1 MKKFENVCI
10 IDDDHIF
17 IYGIKRLMKEVNFGD
32 DILVYDNGKVA
43 LNDLKLNSK
52 AGKKLPSIIFL
63 DLNMPIMNGWDFLDD
78 FCKISESE
86 LNNTVVYITSSS
98 VDPRDLVR
106 IKSYSIVKNYILK
119 PVTAKDLELI
129 LKEEVA

>member
-1 MKKFENVCI
+1 MKKFNDVCI

-17 IYGIKRLMKEVNFGD
+17 ICGIKRLFKEVNFGN
-32 DILVYDNGKVA
+32 DILVYVNGKEA
-43 LNDLKLNSK
+43 LNGLRLHLE

-78 FCKISESE
+78 FCKIDASE
-86 LNNTVVYITSSS
+86 LNDTLVYIISSS

-106 IKSYSIVKNYILK
+106 IKSYPIVKDYILK
-119 PVTAKDLELI
+119 PVTANDLEAI
-129 LKEEVA
+129 QKEKVA

>member
-1 MKKFENVCI
+1 MKKFENVCV

-32 DILVYDNGKVA
+32 DILVYDNGKDA
-43 LNDLKLNSK
+43 LSGLRLNSE

-86 LNNTVVYITSSS
+86 LNNTVVYIISSS

-106 IKSYSIVKNYILK
+106 IKNYSIVKNYILK
-119 PVTAKDLELI
+119 PVTANDLVDI
-129 LKEEVA
+129 QKEEVA